1 MIVLAVT
8 LLVGS
13 VAAFTY
19 TQKLK
24 LERSPVS
31 TARFDRWLSPECG
44 CPGRTARLS
53 FLLRERER
61 IDATIVDGDGSFVKT
76 LLARSEQGPGR
87 VRTEWDGRD
96 EAGRV
101 VPDGDYRVRV
111 RMRDERRTIVI
122 PVDVHVDTVPPQA
135 QLLGVS
141 STTLGPG
148 ETIELRYATNEFGR
162 PLLLVDGELVTTGG
176 ERKPGRRRMTWA
188 GLSGGAS
195 LPAGIYAV
203 SLIVEDRAGNRS
215 EPTASA
221 HVAVTAGDERR

>member
-31 TARFDRWLSPECG
+31 TARFERWLSPECG

-96 EAGRV
+96 EAGTEPRAIQKASRACTWPSARCRAAPIV
-101 VPDGDYRVRV
+101 LKMAPCRMSVPTARTTLKSKTST
-111 RMRDERRTIVI
+111 RMGVISDPPPI
-122 PVDVHVDTVPPQA
+122 PVRPTRIPIRSP
-135 QLLGVS
+135 VS
-141 STTLGPG
+141 VNCQVTTL
-148 ETIELRYATNEFGR
+148 
-162 PLLLVDGELVTTGG
+162 
-176 ERKPGRRRMTWA
+176 
-188 GLSGGAS
+188 
-195 LPAGIYAV
+195 
-203 SLIVEDRAGNRS
+203 
-215 EPTASA
+215 
-221 HVAVTAGDERR
+221 